1 MKSKLGDKIRFFK
14 IAYQLFVIIFR
25 RKSQNNRLLMP
36 ASGQVGGNEYDFELV
51 GFANCSMILT
61 NILWNLFLFDKL

>member
-1 MKSKLGDKIRFFK
+1 MIKSDFVKVAI
-14 IAYQLFVIIFR
+14 QLFVIIFR

-61 NILWNLFLFDKL
+61 NIL